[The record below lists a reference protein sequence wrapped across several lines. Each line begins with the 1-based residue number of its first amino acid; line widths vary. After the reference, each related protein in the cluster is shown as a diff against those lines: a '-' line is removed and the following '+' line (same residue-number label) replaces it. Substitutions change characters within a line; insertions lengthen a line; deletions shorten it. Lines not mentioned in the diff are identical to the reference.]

1 VFSSVCVSDTA
12 YKLNRDIQELSDES
26 KHEVTRY
33 RIHSPVQVCV
43 LQLKLHMCVCP
54 VQVCVIFYLFIYKG
68 PCKSS
73 KIIVSMSCFCT
84 GFKTHFHPQS
94 PGRSTLTYNYTHNTT
109 HTHTHTHTLHERLYS
124 KYELFSRSVCTHGL

>member
-43 LQLKLHMCVCP
+43 LQLKLHMCVLQLKLHIRVSCTG
-54 VQVCVIFYLFIYKG
+54 VCYFFIYLFISDRVKVQ
-68 PCKSS
+68 K
-73 KIIVSMSCFCT
+73 
-84 GFKTHFHPQS
+84 
-94 PGRSTLTYNYTHNTT
+94 
-109 HTHTHTHTLHERLYS
+109 
-124 KYELFSRSVCTHGL
+124 